1 MQVFKVFCKVLSKH
15 KSSILIYIVIY
26 LMISLIMSRSIQ
38 QTGELKF
45 TKVSLKIAVENQD
58 QGEVGKG
65 LVAFLEKN
73 NKIKEVPADQEAIK
87 DAMYYQEIDYVLVV
101 PGNFTEQF
109 LLGKTEGILEGTAV
123 PGSSTA
129 SLIENEIQQYLNTVN
144 MYLKAGIDADR
155 AVTLSSEDMEQQAAV
170 EFLEE
175 SDAQSLPAGFYFFQ
189 YIPYVFLVIMILGLG
204 VVMNTFRDKEL
215 AARNKC
221 SAMSFFQQNLQFIL
235 GCILFTVGVFLFFM
249 ITAFCL
255 YSDYMFSV
263 KGLLSAVNAL
273 AFSVC
278 SASIAW
284 FCVQLVRS
292 APELNMMS
300 NVISLSFS
308 FLGGVFV
315 PMDLMSDGVKQASK
329 FIPSY
334 WYMIA
339 NQEIQK
345 VESLAETG
353 GIYQSFLIVLLF
365 ALAFFSVGLLV
376 NRMKLRTA

>member
-15 KSSILIYIVIY
+15 KSSILIYVVIY
-26 LMISLIMSRSIQ
+26 LIISLVMSRSIQ
-38 QTGELKF
+38 ETKEKEF
-45 TKVSLKIAVENQD
+45 AKVSLKIAVENQD
-58 QGEVGKG
+58 EGAVGKE
-65 LVAFLEKN
+65 LIAFLEKH
-73 NKIKEVPADQEAIK
+73 NKIKEVPADQEAMR

-101 PGNFTEQF
+101 PPNFTEQF
-109 LLGKTEGILEGTAV
+109 CTGKTEGILEGTAV

-129 SLIENEIQQYLNTVN
+129 ALIENEIRQYLDTVD
-144 MYLKAGIDADR
+144 MYLKAGIDTDR
-155 AVTLSSEDMEQQAAV
+155 AAQLSSEDMEQEAAV

-175 SDAQSLPAGFYFFQ
+175 SDARPLPAGFYFFQ

-204 VVMNTFRDKEL
+204 TVMKIFRDKEL

-221 SAMSFFQQNLQFIL
+221 SAMSFFQQNLQFIM
-235 GCILFTVGVFLFFM
+235 GCILFTFGVFLFFM
-249 ITAFCL
+249 ITAVCL
-255 YSDYMFSV
+255 YRDYMFSV
-263 KGLLSAVNAL
+263 KGLLSAANAL
-273 AFSVC
+273 VFSVC
-278 SASIAW
+278 AASVAW

-300 NVISLSFS
+300 NVFSLSFS

-315 PMDLMSDGVKQASK
+315 TLDLMSDGVKQVAK

-334 WYMIA
+334 WYVIA

-345 VESLAETG
+345 VESLADTG
-353 GIYQSFLIVLLF
+353 NIYQSFLVVLFF
-365 ALAFFSVGLLV
+365 ALAFFSVGLLI